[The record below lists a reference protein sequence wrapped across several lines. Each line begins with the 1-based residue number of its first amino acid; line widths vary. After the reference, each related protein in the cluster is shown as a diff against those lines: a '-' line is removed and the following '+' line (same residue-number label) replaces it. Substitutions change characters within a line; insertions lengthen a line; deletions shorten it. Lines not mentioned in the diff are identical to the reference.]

1 MANTN
6 RAILCTGLAALA
18 LTAAAPLRAQQLPPE
33 GFLCCNLRSDG
44 SWASDAN
51 YQEGGKQVIPAGT
64 PVKPTGFGRYRVNI
78 EVNGSKQSIGN
89 DYSRNLPMEQFAARW
104 IVASDPKVEIAK
116 WPAKV
121 QQAVKSARVMTGM
134 TRQQVFT
141 ALGYPIGD
149 ENPNLDA
156 PLLRYWLSS
165 FAEIQILFDDKGVV
179 KEIQTDPM
187 TKNVVVMP

>member
-1 MANTN
+1 MTS
-6 RAILCTGLAALA
+6 RLTLHAIAACVA
-18 LTAAAPLRAQQLPPE
+18 FAAGAAAHAQTLPPE

-51 YQEGGKQVIPAGT
+51 YQEGGKQIIAAGT
-64 PVKPTGFGRYRVNI
+64 PVKPTGFGRFRVNVEI
-78 EVNGSKQSIGN
+78 GGAKQSIGN

-104 IVASDPKVEIAK
+104 IVKDDPKVEMAK

-121 QQAVKSARVMTGM
+121 QQAVKTARVMPGM

-141 ALGYPIGD
+141 AIGYPMAD

-156 PLLRYWLSS
+156 PMLRYWLSS
-165 FAEIQILFDDKGVV
+165 FAEFQLVFDDKGIV
-179 KEIQTDPM
+179 KDIQTDAM

>member
-1 MANTN
+1 MTH
-6 RAILCTGLAALA
+6 RAILRTASAFAATLLAA
-18 LTAAAPLRAQQLPPE
+18 AAVQAQQLPPE

-51 YQEGGKQVIPAGT
+51 YQEGGKQIIPAGT
-64 PVKPTGFGRYRVNI
+64 PLKPTGFGRYRVNVEI
-78 EVNGSKQSIGN
+78 NGSKQSIGN
-89 DYSRNLPMEQFAARW
+89 DYSRALSMEQFAARW
-104 IVASDPKVEIAK
+104 IVTADPKAEMAK

-134 TRQQVFT
+134 TRQQVF
-141 ALGYPIGD
+141 AAVGYPIAD

-156 PLLRYWLSS
+156 PMLRFWLSS
-165 FAEIQILFDDKGVV
+165 FAEFQVLFDDRGVV

-187 TKNVVVMP
+187 TKNVIVMP

>member
-1 MANTN
+1 MTD
-6 RAILCTGLAALA
+6 RAILRHASTLAAA
-18 LTAAAPLRAQQLPPE
+18 LFAVAAVQAQQLPPE

-51 YQEGGKQVIPAGT
+51 YQEGGKQIIPAGT
-64 PVKPTGFGRYRVNI
+64 PVKPTGFGRYRVNVEI
-78 EVNGSKQSIGN
+78 NGAKQSIGN

-104 IVASDPKVEIAK
+104 IVTADPKVEMAK

-121 QQAVKSARVMTGM
+121 QQAVKTARVMPGM

-141 ALGYPIGD
+141 AVGYPMAD

-156 PLLRYWLSS
+156 PMLRFWLSS
-165 FAEIQILFDDKGVV
+165 FAEFQVMFDDRGVV
-179 KEIQTDPM
+179 KEIMTDPM
-187 TKNVVVMP
+187 TKNVIVMP

>member
-1 MANTN
+1 MTH
-6 RAILCTGLAALA
+6 RAILRTATVVAAI
-18 LTAAAPLRAQQLPPE
+18 AAAGIVQAQQLPPE

-51 YQEGGKQVIPAGT
+51 YQESGKQIIPAGT
-64 PVKPTGFGRYRVNI
+64 PAKPTGFGRYRVNV
-78 EVNGSKQSIGN
+78 EMASAKSIGN

-104 IVASDPKVEIAK
+104 IVKADPKVEMAK

-121 QQAVKSARVMTGM
+121 QQAVKSARVMPGM

-141 ALGYPIGD
+141 SLGYPIAD

-156 PLLRYWLSS
+156 PMLRYWLSS
-165 FAEIQILFDDKGVV
+165 FAEFQVLFDDKGVV

>member
-1 MANTN
+1 MTN
-6 RAILCTGLAALA
+6 RAILRTACVFAAALA
-18 LTAAAPLRAQQLPPE
+18 AAAPVHAQQLPPD

-51 YQEGGKQVIPAGT
+51 YQESGKQIIPAGT
-64 PVKPTGFGRYRVNI
+64 PVKPTGFGRFRVNV
-78 EVNGSKQSIGN
+78 EMNGAKQSIGN
-89 DYSRNLPMEQFAARW
+89 DYSRNLSMEDFAKRW
-104 IVASDPKVEIAK
+104 IVTADPKAEMAK

-121 QQAVKSARVMTGM
+121 QQAVKSARVMPGM

-141 ALGYPIGD
+141 AVGYPIAD

-156 PLLRYWLSS
+156 PMLRFWLSS
-165 FAEIQILFDDKGVV
+165 FAEFQVLFDDRGVV

-187 TKNVVVMP
+187 TKNVIVMQ

>member
-1 MANTN
+1 MTD
-6 RAILCTGLAALA
+6 RAILRHASTLAAA
-18 LTAAAPLRAQQLPPE
+18 LFAVAAVQAQQLPPE

-51 YQEGGKQVIPAGT
+51 YQEGGKQIIPAGT
-64 PVKPTGFGRYRVNI
+64 PVKPTGFGRYRVNVEI
-78 EVNGSKQSIGN
+78 NGAKQSIGN

-104 IVASDPKVEIAK
+104 IVTADPKVEMAK

-121 QQAVKSARVMTGM
+121 QQAVKTARVMPGM

-141 ALGYPIGD
+141 AVGYPMAD

-156 PLLRYWLSS
+156 PMLRFWLSS
-165 FAEIQILFDDKGVV
+165 FAEFQVMFDDKGIV
-179 KEIQTDPM
+179 KEIMTDPM
-187 TKNVVVMP
+187 TKNVIVMP